1 MLTSSK
7 GECESNNNCS
17 KGLSLFKLPSRL
29 LLFRAGDLF
38 FFFPPLTSSPWIF
51 CVSKFALLGFVTVGV
66 ELSVQKKKKSFLCL
80 CLYRTRRNL
89 FESSTG
95 VLVFPELR
103 YSRVCFIMVLGALRP
118 DISHP
123 GENLHSATI
132 YQSPGWR
139 RKPEWHTQAG
149 LCHYAPPSYSKST
162 LNWWCVGFSLNVLSD
177 HTQALVVLQMLFLLW
192 LLEEMFC

>member
-7 GECESNNNCS
+7 GERESNNNCS
-17 KGLSLFKLPSRL
+17 KGLSLFKLPSCL
-29 LLFRAGDLF
+29 LLFGAGDLSF
-38 FFFPPLTSSPWIF
+38 FSPLTSSPLNF
-51 CVSKFALLGFVTVGV
+51 LCFQVCAARFVTVGV
-66 ELSVQKKKKSFLCL
+66 ELSVKKKKKKSFLCL

-118 DISHP
+118 DIWHP

-139 RKPEWHTQAG
+139 RKAE
-149 LCHYAPPSYSKST
+149 
-162 LNWWCVGFSLNVLSD
+162 
-177 HTQALVVLQMLFLLW
+177 
-192 LLEEMFC
+192 